1 MTAETKRTE
10 GMRALT
16 LHRPWS
22 FAVAHLGKD
31 VENRGWRTNY
41 RGLLAIHGG
50 AKWSNDAASGIARI
64 NGRIFRA
71 DEKLNSGAGIVA
83 VANLVDC
90 HEARPETHSFED
102 IYAAACCESSWAQDD
117 GWHWVLANVRP
128 LPEPVPCKGRQGLWR
143 LPEDV
148 ERAVWSA
155 LAGER

>member
-10 GMRALT
+10 RIRAIT

-50 AKWSNDAASGIARI
+50 TKWSNEAASRI
-64 NGRIFRA
+64 CEVAGNYPLETA
-71 DEKLNSGAGIVA
+71 QGIVA
-83 VANLVDC
+83 VAKLVDC
-90 HEARPETHSFED
+90 HEAELDSVDGRFF
-102 IYAAACCESSWAQDD
+102 IGCCESSWAMPT
-117 GWHWVLANVRP
+117 GFHWVLADVRP
-128 LPEPVPCKGRQGLWR
+128 LPEPVLCKGRQGLWR